1 MNCETVRAAVID
13 ALADTIDDETG
24 AALDAHIAQCE
35 ACSTEAAAIRA
46 LWTDLGRLDAPALTA
61 DAVAR
66 MRTALV
72 VGSGPRTATRDAPGS
87 GDVARNDRSPGG
99 NSRRTLLAASIAL
112 LMGLAGGWT
121 ARSLTGISGDDSS
134 PATAAAP
141 QDGLEPDLILL
152 RGPPAPPPGS
162 PPQDEAAVAAAV
174 ARYTAW
180 ADTLRA
186 QGRLVSAEKLED
198 GTGRWL
204 GEFPPEG
211 PPGSDIGGFFLIR
224 ARSWA
229 EAEAIAAT
237 GPHIGYGGT
246 IELRAIE
253 NTGG

>member
-1 MNCETVRAAVID
+1 MNCEAARAAVID
-13 ALADTIDDETG
+13 ALADSIDNQTR

-35 ACSTEAAAIRA
+35 ACATEVAVTRA

-66 MRTALV
+66 MRSALV
-72 VGSGPRTATRDAPGS
+72 AGSGPQPATRGAHGS
-87 GDVARNDRSPGG
+87 GDVAFTERMNG
-99 NSRRTLLAASIAL
+99 NNGRHTLLAASIAL
-112 LMGLAGGWT
+112 LIGLSGGWA
-121 ARSLTGISGDDSS
+121 ARGLTGISGDDSS
-134 PATAAAP
+134 SATAAAP
-141 QDGLEPDLILL
+141 QDGLDPYLILL
-152 RGPPAPPPGS
+152 HGPPAPLPGS

-198 GTGRWL
+198 GNGRWL
-204 GEFPPEG
+204 GELPPEG
-211 PPGSDIGGFFLIR
+211 PPASDIGGFFLIR